1 MGELT
6 ANKAK
11 AFYMRMRKEL
21 IIIKGNYEASGNGFG
36 SAPSEGSSNDFVGD
50 DRKDFLS
57 VYSPAI
63 LYLWQKSEEHAFVGN
78 ITQQLSTEVGID
90 TGIKRSKQKKSEE
103 DESKVQFK
111 LIKNSLEMSTKEA
124 KASNNLKRIELD
136 EKLEDKLY
144 ELRREKRKLKQEMK
158 DTLLSPDEKN
168 ELQEDVNLIS
178 ARILKLGKQIHSL
191 SDDKE

>member
-1 MGELT
+1 MIATFWNDTNFNPKLTLYPNLHPELSVDVDISFEAVKNMGELT

-36 SAPSEGSSNDFVGD
+36 SAPSEGSSNEFVGD

-90 TGIKRSKQKKSEE
+90 TGIKRSK
-103 DESKVQFK
+103 
-111 LIKNSLEMSTKEA
+111 
-124 KASNNLKRIELD
+124 
-136 EKLEDKLY
+136 
-144 ELRREKRKLKQEMK
+144 
-158 DTLLSPDEKN
+158 
-168 ELQEDVNLIS
+168 
-178 ARILKLGKQIHSL
+178 
-191 SDDKE
+191 

>member
-1 MGELT
+1 
-6 ANKAK
+6 
-11 AFYMRMRKEL
+11 
-21 IIIKGNYEASGNGFG
+21 
-36 SAPSEGSSNDFVGD
+36 
-50 DRKDFLS
+50 
-57 VYSPAI
+57 
-63 LYLWQKSEEHAFVGN
+63 
-78 ITQQLSTEVGID
+78 
-90 TGIKRSKQKKSEE
+90 
-103 DESKVQFK
+103 
-111 LIKNSLEMSTKEA
+111 MSTKEA

-158 DTLLSPDEKN
+158 DTSLSPDEKN

>member
-1 MGELT
+1 MIATFWNDTNFNPKLTLYPNLHPEFSVDIDISFEAVKNMGELT

-63 LYLWQKSEEHAFVGN
+63 LYLWGRSLKSMP
-78 ITQQLSTEVGID
+78 L
-90 TGIKRSKQKKSEE
+90 
-103 DESKVQFK
+103 
-111 LIKNSLEMSTKEA
+111 LE
-124 KASNNLKRIELD
+124 I
-136 EKLEDKLY
+136 
-144 ELRREKRKLKQEMK
+144 
-158 DTLLSPDEKN
+158 
-168 ELQEDVNLIS
+168 
-178 ARILKLGKQIHSL
+178 
-191 SDDKE
+191 